1 MLFLLDGTVC
11 ASNQVCFPPI
21 AGSISIYA
29 KSFSGDLKASRVHPV
44 SSPVVCLCIEH
55 SFSSSCVQFDVFVH
69 IIDEK
74 TRIEL
79 YLWLWAT
86 CPKEA
91 LSRGLLPVLAYMLR
105 PLVLTDWKVIFYKLR
120 QLNA

>member
-44 SSPVVCLCIEH
+44 SSPVVCLCIE
-55 SFSSSCVQFDVFVH
+55 FDVFVH
-69 IIDEK
+69 VIDEK